1 MCSSDLVD
9 GDVTAALAALQA
21 ELGPETTTVGAD
33 TVWLHPSGLE
43 MGIRVIDRASCRAAA
58 DSVFTDLR
66 GEAVGLF
73 DRLINRRISSAL
85 TRVLFANLPV
95 RPVLLT
101 LLAGCLGLY
110 GALLVAS
117 GTSPTVVI
125 GLAMLEGYVILA
137 DCAAVLA
144 RLRQRQSRLTA
155 WLNTMIGDAVS
166 VALILA
172 VGRALWGQGGTFLDM
187 KLAMTGAAM
196 TLLYA
201 AVTYRELVRQREADV
216 SKLRWWFAHGQPLL
230 AFRGPGSRSIRAVT
244 MLGRRDVVIGVSLA
258 LAAVDQLPLV
268 LPLLL
273 IVAIS
278 RAGAALVQLFTPGWR
293 LHRPA

>member
-1 MCSSDLVD
+1 
-9 GDVTAALAALQA
+9 
-21 ELGPETTTVGAD
+21 
-33 TVWLHPSGLE
+33 VWLHPSGLE
-43 MGIRVIDRASCRAAA
+43 TGIKVIDRASCRAAA
-58 DSVFTDLR
+58 DRVFTDLQ

-73 DRLINRRISSAL
+73 DRVINRRISSAL
-85 TRVLFANLPV
+85 TRLLLANLPV
-95 RPVLLT
+95 SPALLT
-101 LLAGCLGLY
+101 LLAGCVGLY

-144 RLRQRQSRLTA
+144 RLRLRRSRLSA

-187 KLAMTGAAM
+187 ELALAGAAM
-196 TLLYA
+196 NLFYA
-201 AVTYRELVRQREADV
+201 AVTYRELVRQRESDV
-216 SKLRWWFAHGQPLL
+216 SKLRWWFNHGQPLL
-230 AFRGPGSRSIRAVT
+230 AVRGQGSRSIRAVT
-244 MLGRRDVVIGVSLA
+244 MLGRRDVVIGVSLV
-258 LAAVDQLPLV
+258 LAALNQLPVL

-273 IVAIS
+273 ILAIS

-293 LHRPA
+293 LHLPA